1 MTRKRSQKD
10 IDNANTVERVKG
22 AALLALGVLAFNP
35 GCIRSGL
42 TAVFDPEA
50 NEFGSHWAE

>member
-1 MTRKRSQKD
+1 MTRQRTQKD

-22 AALLALGVLAFNP
+22 AALLALGVLVFNP
-35 GCIRSGL
+35 ECMRSGW
-42 TAVFDPEA
+42 TAVTDPKA